1 MNEASE
7 KENRVFNYLTE
18 VDITSKLL
26 DLADEE
32 FTGKIIFEVN
42 FFKGGISNMNVGLDK
57 SIKL

>member
-1 MNEASE
+1 MDEALE

-26 DLADEE
+26 DLAGEE

-42 FFKGGISNMNVGLDK
+42 FFKGGITNMNVGLDK